1 MRRSNLSVLALIL
14 SILLICLPWHGL
26 AADGLSQSCGKITY
40 ATNPNYPPFGWN
52 NGKGGYD
59 GAAVALLRKVAPP
72 GVHLVPL
79 ELPWRRAQE
88 MARSGSI
95 DLLLAIRPTEERE
108 KYLLF
113 TSHRAFANPIVVFTR
128 HDPSFPYGQWSDL
141 KGRLGGVSIGDSFG
155 HGFDN
160 YLKTELT
167 VEEAPSAENNFRK
180 LAFGRIDYFVSG
192 YYFSMAILKGGPLE
206 SLIEARQP
214 PVTDGDIG
222 FAFSRK
228 SACSGLA
235 VDMSARLA
243 ELDQAGVPE
252 RLVKEAVAEYVALQR
267 RDARSE

>member
-1 MRRSNLSVLALIL
+1 M
-14 SILLICLPWHGL
+14 ICLP
-26 AADGLSQSCGKITY
+26 ADGLAGDCAKLTY
-40 ATNPNYPPFGWN
+40 ATNPNYPPFGWSD
-52 NGKGGYD
+52 GKGGYA
-59 GAAVALLRKVAPP
+59 GSAVSLLRKVAPP
-72 GVHLVPL
+72 GVELVPVDV
-79 ELPWRRAQE
+79 PWKRAQE
-88 MARSGSI
+88 MARSGGI

-128 HDPSFPYGQWSDL
+128 SDNHFPYGQWSDL
-141 KGRLGGVSIGDSFG
+141 KGRLGGVSMGDSFG
-155 HGFDN
+155 HGFDA
-160 YLKTELT
+160 YLKQELT

-192 YYFSMAILKGGPLE
+192 YYFSMAILKGGVME

-228 SACSGLA
+228 SACSSLA

-243 ELDQAGVPE
+243 ELDKAGVPD
-252 RLVKEAVAEYVALQR
+252 RLVKEAVAEYVVLR
-267 RDARSE
+267 RHDARNE